1 MNALRILHVTPLV
14 GSRSGGL
21 GPVAAGLASVQRG
34 LGHRADIRCVDT
46 PGEAARVEADW
57 GLAGAIAC
65 DPHVGPVSLGFS
77 PAGERWAASPAARG
91 YQVVH
96 QHGIWPAHSRVTLRW
111 ARATGGPVVVAPQGT
126 LEPYPLSRSRWKKAL
141 ASAAWERANL
151 RQAACLYATA
161 ESEALGFRRYGLRNP
176 VAVIPNGVPAG
187 WLDAAGD
194 GARFRARHGVDP
206 GRRVMLFLSR
216 VHPKK
221 GIPLLLE
228 AMASLGGALD
238 GWLLVVAGPDEVG
251 HTAEMRDRAAA
262 LGLGDRVRFVGP
274 LYGADKQDAFAASEL
289 FVLPT
294 LSDNFA
300 IAVTEALGA
309 GVPVL
314 TTHGA
319 PWSDLPAHGCGWWV
333 PVAVPALAEALAD
346 AAGRDAGTLA
356 EMGRRGRA
364 LVAERYT
371 WERVGR
377 GSVQLYAW
385 LLGLGERPDFVMV
398 D

>member
-1 MNALRILHVTPLV
+1 MSSLRVLHITPLI
-14 GSRSGGL
+14 GSRAG
-21 GPVAAGLASVQRG
+21 GLASVAVGLVSVQRS
-34 LGHRADIRCVDT
+34 LGHQSDIRCVDS
-46 PGEAARVEADW
+46 PEEAARVEAAS
-57 GLAGAIAC
+57 GLSGAVTC
-65 DPHVGPVSLGFS
+65 DPYVGPASLAYS
-77 PAGERWAASPAARG
+77 PAGERWAASTAAHD

-111 ARATGGPVVVAPQGT
+111 ARTTGGPVVLAPQGT

-141 ASAAWERANL
+141 ALAAWERANL
-151 RQAACLYATA
+151 HQASCLYATA

-176 VAVIPNGVPAG
+176 VAVIPNGVPET

-194 GARFRARHGVDP
+194 GARFRARHGLDD
-206 GRRVMLFLSR
+206 GRRIMLFLSR
-216 VHPKK
+216 IHPKK
-221 GIPLLLE
+221 GLPLLLE
-228 AMASLGGALD
+228 AMASLRGALED
-238 GWLLVVAGPDEVG
+238 WVLVVAGPDEVG
-251 HTAEMRDRAAA
+251 HTAEMRDRAAV
-262 LGLGDRVRFVGP
+262 LGVGHQVRFVGP
-274 LYGADKQDAFAASEL
+274 AYGTDKEDAFAASEL

-333 PVAVPALAEALAD
+333 PVTVPALAEALAD
-346 AAGRDAGTLA
+346 AAGRDAAGLA

-377 GSVQLYAW
+377 GSLELYAW
-385 LLGLGERPDFVMV
+385 LLGQAERPDFVMV